1 MPRARMI
8 KPEFLTDSKTGTLSP
23 LATKLFVGLLI
34 HADDYGVIR
43 DDPAELKAKVFP
55 FEAATFEALVVQP
68 LAVELVARGLVR
80 LFSVDGAAYLFVVNF
95 PKHQY
100 IQHSSLPLIEG
111 WRKGDTPGTFSARTG
126 KSSTSGQGS
135 ASAPGM
141 VPLCESSH
149 TSPKEVSEVSEVSEV
164 KNLTVACGNRG
175 NVENP
180 ERLVPFRCSSRNT
193 VDNSDHRMPGAMDPE
208 ARREL
213 LKKQIQNLNDVR
225 IGRKGPTATHA
236 HKATAAQAT

>member
-43 DDPAELKAKVFP
+43 DDPAELKAKIFP
-55 FEAATFEALVVQP
+55 FAETGSAKCISKP
-68 LAVELVARGLVR
+68 LGDELVARGLVR
-80 LFSVDGAAYLFVVNF
+80 VFSVAGASYLFVVNF

-111 WRKGDTPGTFSARTG
+111 WRKGDTPETFSARTG
-126 KSSTSGQGS
+126 KSSTPEGS

-141 VPLCESSH
+141 VPLCEDSH
-149 TSPKEVSEVSEVSEV
+149 TSPKEVREVREVREL
-164 KNLTVACGNRG
+164 KNLTLACGNRG
-175 NVENP
+175 NVEKS
-180 ERLVPFRCSSRNT
+180 EIVPFRCSSRNT
-193 VDNSDHRMPGAMDPE
+193 VDNSEHRMPDVINPE
-208 ARREL
+208 TRREL
-213 LKKQIQNLNDVR
+213 LRKQIQNLNDVR
-225 IGRKGPTATHA
+225 NGRKGPTATHA
-236 HKATAAQAT
+236 HEAPKAQAT